1 MEKNNLDLI
10 RNDLKYKRDCLHL
23 AHENLKQEGD
33 FYQKIIIFT
42 SLASGIFESIKMKL
56 ELTDP
61 ALELLPIILTSFV
74 CGVSSY
80 VKFKQYAERQE
91 VLIQSTTILTNT
103 LNQVRN
109 ADKLTEEITTAYNHS
124 LELLEMSLYPDV
136 RKKYLKLS
144 QRNMESIIKN
154 ENRYF
159 DNIDKVRNGIEMS
172 KYDSDSDVSKDNTS
186 EETDTSEADTTEN
199 ILITTSPQTEKK
211 VLEKIDE
218 NDEYNNL

>member
-74 CGVSSY
+74 CGISSY

-109 ADKLTEEITTAYNHS
+109 ADELTEEITTAYNHS

-172 KYDSDSDVSKDNTS
+172 KYDSDTSEVDSDISKDNTC
-186 EETDTSEADTTEN
+186 EVDTTEN
-199 ILITTSPQTEKK
+199 ILMTTLPQAEKK

>member
-74 CGVSSY
+74 CGISSY

-154 ENRYF
+154 ENRF
-159 DNIDKVRNGIEMS
+159 FGNIDKVRNGIEMS
-172 KYDSDSDVSKDNTS
+172 KYDSDSDVSKDNAS
-186 EETDTSEADTTEN
+186 EETDTSEVDTTEN
-199 ILITTSPQTEKK
+199 ILITTSPLPEKK